1 MTNLSSPFRGTGGVG
16 VGFLL
21 TFIGAVLFSTKAI
34 IVKKAFADTPIDA
47 LTLLALRMIFS
58 LPFFIA
64 AALLAE
70 TRGRQPM
77 SRKEWIAVI
86 FLGLIG
92 HYLSSFLD
100 FYGLQYISAGLERL
114 ILFLYPSFTVLI
126 NAMVF
131 RQKINRIQIWA
142 LILTYAGIALAYIGE
157 LNFERENPN
166 FILGSLLVFGCAIT
180 YSIHVAGSG
189 RIIPKIGATRFTAYA
204 MLSSTVGILI
214 HFAFSG
220 KSNLGGAI
228 QEYVWYGLLLAV
240 IATVIPGFLL
250 SNGMKRIGSNNVA
263 IISSIGPVSTILQ
276 AHFILGEPILTVQLI
291 GTALVIAGVLL
302 IGWRGHENLPEK

>member
-1 MTNLSSPFRGTGGVG
+1 VSNLSSPFRGTGGIG

-47 LTLLALRMIFS
+47 LSLLALRMIFS
-58 LPFFIA
+58 LPFFLVA
-64 AALLAE
+64 AFFAE
-70 TRGRQPM
+70 SKGRQPM
-77 SRKEWIAVI
+77 TRKEWITVI

-100 FYGLQYISAGLERL
+100 FFGLKYISAGLERL
-114 ILFLYPSFTVLI
+114 ILFLYPSFVVLI
-126 NAMVF
+126 NAMVY

-142 LILTYAGIALAYIGE
+142 LLLTYIGIALAYIGE
-157 LNFERENPN
+157 LKIDSDNPN
-166 FILGSLLVFGCAIT
+166 FVLGTLLVFGCAIT

-204 MLSSTVGILI
+204 MISSTVGILT
-214 HFAFSG
+214 HYAFRG
-220 KSNLGGAI
+220 EGHIVETVK
-228 QEYVWYGLLLAV
+228 EYWVYGILLAV

-250 SNGMKRIGSNNVA
+250 SNGMKKIGSNNVA

-276 AHFILGEPILTVQLI
+276 AYFILGEPIFIGQII
-291 GTALVIAGVLL
+291 GTILVIAGVLL
-302 IGWRGHENLPEK
+302 IGWKGS